1 MSKFSVSHKEL
12 CEELINCGKNV
23 NALTEFIKAKN
34 NDLTEEQINFV
45 KRDISQR
52 FLSSF
57 NKRWTDS
64 YRRINYF
71 FEKNENWL
79 KSKYILIIQKKS

>member
-1 MSKFSVSHKEL
+1 MSKFSVSYKEL

-23 NALTEFIKAKN
+23 NDLTKFIKAKN

-71 FEKNENWL
+71 FKKNENWL
-79 KSKYILIIQKKS
+79 KSKYILIIQKKW